1 MFCVSCSSFIERE
14 DWFYTLNHAVTE
26 HTRGSEAFNSCS
38 GEVSKLFSSV
48 LICWVIITF
57 SFYKSSSSISMWYSR
72 FFFLCVCSRAGIV
85 CGCLWERKLQRLFQS
100 HKWWCAW
107 TAPQTSASLFGDTTA
122 TAAEE
127 WVTRKTNTV
136 LLKHFNIC
144 ETGCKIYFNV
154 CLILSVVNLCCL
166 MQIVCRSCSRNRYP
180 LKYMKDRMAKVC
192 DHCYNEL
199 KKRGGKTLHFW
210 NLSSACFSVCL
221 SYFWYCCPSC
231 IHEKQFSLIVT
242 TVITHYHTCQP
253 WHLRNRISKPKCKS
267 VVIHFHSFFVPD
279 PRRVSVGASVQDA
292 YNLLEYFFLFSF
304 CLRVSH
310 SVRRTRCIL
319 R

>member
-1 MFCVSCSSFIERE
+1 MHWGLKEWTYPSLCLQGGSNITGSCLNNEYLQLRYVNGVKCLLQQTTFSIFGVFPTFIG
-14 DWFYTLNHAVTE
+14 YHLLNY
-26 HTRGSEAFNSCS
+26 
-38 GEVSKLFSSV
+38 FSNNSV
-48 LICWVIITF
+48 LCFLQFLHWERGLVLHSEPRCDRTHSGIWSIQQLLGRSEQTLLLCIDLLSHYNIFFLQVIVINLHV
-57 SFYKSSSSISMWYSR
+57 IQQV
-72 FFFLCVCSRAGIV
+72 FFLCVCSRAGIV

-154 CLILSVVNLCCL
+154 YLILSVVNLCCL

-221 SYFWYCCPSC
+221 SYF
-231 IHEKQFSLIVT
+231 
-242 TVITHYHTCQP
+242 
-253 WHLRNRISKPKCKS
+253 
-267 VVIHFHSFFVPD
+267 
-279 PRRVSVGASVQDA
+279 
-292 YNLLEYFFLFSF
+292 
-304 CLRVSH
+304 
-310 SVRRTRCIL
+310 
-319 R
+319 